1 MLELCRIGFELPGE
15 RWLFRGIDCCLR
27 PPMQIAICGE
37 SGSGKSSLLN
47 LMAGLE
53 QPTEG
58 KVTWMGQSISDM
70 SLSERLNFR
79 RSALGF
85 VFQAFHLVSHLSA
98 LQNVMLPC
106 LLNNWSQERSQA
118 AAIKLLERLG
128 LAARAGDFPR
138 TLSGG
143 EQQRVA
149 LARALVHS
157 PKIVLADEPTGNLDP
172 GAANLALETLSR
184 LCREQDAILVMVT
197 HSERAAMLLD
207 EQWRLDDGRLIR
219 LNDGD
224 QRTSKAG
231 SDNGDTDEDF
241 VRNTDARA

>member
-1 MLELCRIGFELPGE
+1 MLELSRIGFELPGE
-15 RWLFRGIDCCLR
+15 RWLFRGVDCCLR
-27 PPMQIAICGE
+27 PPIQIAICGE

-58 KVTWMGQSISDM
+58 KVAWAGQSISDM
-70 SLSERLNFR
+70 SVNERLDFR
-79 RSALGF
+79 RSRLGF
-85 VFQAFHLVSHLSA
+85 VFQAFHLVGHLSA

-106 LLNNWSQERSQA
+106 LLNNWTEQRAHSA
-118 AAIKLLERLG
+118 AMALLERLG

-157 PKIVLADEPTGNLDP
+157 PKMVLADEPTGNLDP
-172 GAANLALETLSR
+172 SAANRALETLSQ

-197 HSERAAMLLD
+197 HSERAAMMLD
-207 EQWRLDDGRLIR
+207 EQWRLADGMLVR
-219 LNDGD
+219 LNHEDE
-224 QRTSKAG
+224 RT
-231 SDNGDTDEDF
+231 
-241 VRNTDARA
+241 